1 MEEITEFSAGEFDE
15 KSSINGI
22 EDHTLKLKV
31 SLDNTC
37 ASFKYGSELN
47 SLKEI
52 SSILPPRLKRSSS
65 SSSNQNPKR
74 HRSEL
79 SHGQFKNSVLDE
91 SSILNTSGL
100 AGKDYVTPKKS
111 RPDLPKSSSSNAYK
125 LLAKKFDTNFSKFI
139 VSESIPEPFTKED
152 LVRLLFSMHFLD
164 EPKET
169 SESAELFNLVSK
181 CNTHNYLKSVLQGV
195 LKITTSDSVLN
206 NDEFSSIKNRF
217 PIMHAN
223 YFKSKRKSSQVEQ
236 PSFSPQMSPQASF
249 SYKIVKKPSSLQHK
263 EQFSSL
269 AEYLMSYQKTLEDK
283 FERSAEKINKE
294 KYKECTFKPKINK
307 KSKAIDS
314 SPSALKLKNSS
325 SYKVIKDSKQK
336 TPRTEALYE
345 FAEVARNTKKVNN
358 IQANIEQ
365 KINEELSRYTHSPT
379 VRPVKSKENTP
390 VKGMDDVV
398 KRLQKA
404 RVEKEWKQ
412 NMMERGKVIAPKDK
426 ENIKKT
432 IDKIADINITLPNG
446 IIDKITYSKGEN
458 LNYLVNE
465 FCAKHKLATNYH
477 EKLVK
482 IVLRNLKG
490 REST

>member
-1 MEEITEFSAGEFDE
+1 MEEITEFSSAELE
-15 KSSINGI
+15 ENSLINGI

-31 SLDNTC
+31 SLDNTST
-37 ASFKYGSELN
+37 SFKYGSELN

-52 SSILPPRLKRSSS
+52 SSILPPKLKRSSS
-65 SSSNQNPKR
+65 TSSNQNPKR

-79 SHGQFKNSVLDE
+79 SHSQFKNSVLDE
-91 SSILNTSGL
+91 SSILNTSNL
-100 AGKDYVTPKKS
+100 AEKDYVTPKKS

-125 LLAKKFDTNFSKFI
+125 LIAKKFDTNFSKFI
-139 VSESIPEPFTKED
+139 VSENIPEPFTKED

-164 EPKET
+164 ELKET
-169 SESAELFNLVSK
+169 SDFVELFNLVNK
-181 CNTHNYLKSVLQGV
+181 CNTHNYLKSVLQGI
-195 LKITTSDSVLN
+195 LKINTSDSVLSN
-206 NDEFSSIKNRF
+206 EEFLSIKNRF
-217 PIMHAN
+217 PIMYAN
-223 YFKSKRKSSQVEQ
+223 YFKSKRKLSQVEQ

-249 SYKIVKKPSSLQHK
+249 SYKIVKKPSSIQHK
-263 EQFSSL
+263 DQFSSL

-325 SYKVIKDSKQK
+325 SYKVIKDSRQS

-345 FAEVARNTKKVNN
+345 FAKVASSTKK
-358 IQANIEQ
+358 ANIEQ
-365 KINEELSRYTHSPT
+365 KINEELSRYTYSPI
-379 VRPVKSKENTP
+379 VRPMKSKENTP
-390 VKGMDDVV
+390 VKGMDDAV

-432 IDKIADINITLPNG
+432 VDKIADINITLPNG
-446 IIDKITYSKGEN
+446 TVDKITYSKGEN

-465 FCAKHKLATNYH
+465 FCTKHKLAEGYH

-490 REST
+490 RESS